1 MSENNPVW
9 AQNLQAN
16 LKADIKQ
23 KLTTLFTQVNNTKT
37 MNSNLQKEITNAIG
51 ALLTENIALKQENT
65 KLKTDKLSKS

>member
-37 MNSNLQKEITNAIG
+37 MNSNL
-51 ALLTENIALKQENT
+51 
-65 KLKTDKLSKS
+65 